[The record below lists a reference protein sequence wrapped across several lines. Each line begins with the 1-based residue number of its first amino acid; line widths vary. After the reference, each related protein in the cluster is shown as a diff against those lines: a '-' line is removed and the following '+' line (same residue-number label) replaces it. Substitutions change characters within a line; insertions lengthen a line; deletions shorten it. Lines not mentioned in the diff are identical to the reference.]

1 MPTLSV
7 ITVSQLNSYIK
18 AIFETDNNLSSVFV
32 VGEISNLKRYNSGGH
47 LYFSLKDDKSV
58 LRAVMFAGNAQR
70 LQFEPVDGM
79 RVVVSGRVSCY
90 EVSGQYQLYV
100 DTIQPDGLGSVYLAF
115 EQLKSKLMNE
125 GLFNQDV
132 KKPIPKYPSK
142 IGVITSESG
151 AVIHDIRT
159 VAERRFPICE
169 IILYPVEVQGKNAS
183 SQIIEGIKYFNN
195 TEKVDTII
203 LGRGGGSAE
212 DLWAFNDENLA
223 REIFASNV
231 PTISAVGH
239 ETDFTIC
246 DFVSD
251 MRAATP
257 SVAAEAA
264 LPDQRSILDSLDDY
278 SLRMKN
284 IINSKIKYAFD
295 DISEAEADLKRSTP
309 ENMIDSYDKIL
320 SDLIDRLS
328 KSFKNSIEKFQ
339 KEHELLL
346 TRLNLSDVRG
356 ILKKGFSLIFSGNQK
371 VKKVENLKEN
381 SKITIAVS
389 DGIIECEVK
398 NITKIKSI

>member
-7 ITVSQLNSYIK
+7 ITVSQINSYIK
-18 AIFETDNNLSSVFV
+18 AILETDNNLSSVFV

-58 LRAVMFAGNAQR
+58 LKAVMFAGNAQR
-70 LQFEPVDGM
+70 LPFEPMDGM
-79 RVVVSGRVSCY
+79 RVIVGGRVSCY
-90 EVSGQYQLYV
+90 EISGQYQLYA

-125 GLFNQDV
+125 GLFNQEA

-151 AVIHDIRT
+151 AVIHDIQT

-183 SQIIEGIKYFNN
+183 SKIIDGIKYFNN

-203 LGRGGGSAE
+203 LGRGGGSVE

-223 REIFASNV
+223 REIFTSDI
-231 PTISAVGH
+231 PIISAVGH

-246 DFVSD
+246 DFVAD

-264 LPDQRSILDSLDDY
+264 LPDQRSILDNLNDY

-284 IINSKIKYAFD
+284 SINSKIKYALD
-295 DISEAEADLKRSTP
+295 DVSGIESDLKKSTP
-309 ENMIDSYDKIL
+309 AIRIDNYDKIL
-320 SDLIDRLS
+320 NNLIDRLS
-328 KSFKNSIEKFQ
+328 KSFKISVEKFQ

-346 TRLNLSDVRG
+346 TRLNSADVKG
-356 ILKKGFSLIFSGNQK
+356 ILNKGFSLIFSENRK
-371 VKKVENLKEN
+371 IKKVEDLKEN
-381 SKITIAVS
+381 SKVTVAMS
-389 DGIIECEVK
+389 DGIIECEIK
-398 NITKIKSI
+398 NISKIKSL

>member
-7 ITVSQLNSYIK
+7 ITVSQINSYIK
-18 AIFETDNNLSSVFV
+18 AILETDNNLSSVFV

-58 LRAVMFAGNAQR
+58 LKAVMFAGNAQR
-70 LQFEPVDGM
+70 LPFEPMDGM
-79 RVVVSGRVSCY
+79 RVIVGGRVSCY
-90 EVSGQYQLYV
+90 EISGQYQLYA

-125 GLFNQDV
+125 GLFNQEA

-151 AVIHDIRT
+151 AVIHDIQT
-159 VAERRFPICE
+159 VVERRFPICE

-183 SQIIEGIKYFNN
+183 SKIIDGIKYFNN

-223 REIFASNV
+223 REIFTSDI
-231 PTISAVGH
+231 PIISAVGH

-246 DFVSD
+246 DFVAD

-264 LPDQRSILDSLDDY
+264 LPDQRIILDSLNDY

-284 IINSKIKYAFD
+284 SINSKIKYALD
-295 DISEAEADLKRSTP
+295 DVSGIESDLKKSTP
-309 ENMIDSYDKIL
+309 AIRIDNYDKIL
-320 SDLIDRLS
+320 NNLIDRLS
-328 KSFKNSIEKFQ
+328 KSFKISVEKFQ

-346 TRLNLSDVRG
+346 TRLNSADVKG
-356 ILKKGFSLIFSGNQK
+356 ILNKGFSLIFSENRK
-371 VKKVENLKEN
+371 IKKVEDLKEN
-381 SKITIAVS
+381 SKVTVAMS
-389 DGIIECEVK
+389 DGIIECKIK
-398 NITKIKSI
+398 NISKIKSL

>member
-7 ITVSQLNSYIK
+7 ITVSQINSYIK
-18 AIFETDNNLSSVFV
+18 AILETDNNLSSVFV

-58 LRAVMFAGNAQR
+58 LKAVMFAGNAQR
-70 LQFEPVDGM
+70 LPFEPMDGM
-79 RVVVSGRVSCY
+79 RVIVGGRVSCY
-90 EVSGQYQLYV
+90 EISGQYQLYA

-125 GLFNQDV
+125 GLFNQEA

-151 AVIHDIRT
+151 AVIHDIQT

-183 SQIIEGIKYFNN
+183 SKIIDGIKYFNN

-203 LGRGGGSAE
+203 LGRGGGSVE

-223 REIFASNV
+223 REIFTSDI
-231 PTISAVGH
+231 PIISAVGH

-246 DFVSD
+246 DFVAD

-264 LPDQRSILDSLDDY
+264 LPDQRSILDNLNDY

-284 IINSKIKYAFD
+284 SINSKIKYALD
-295 DISEAEADLKRSTP
+295 DVSGIESDLKKSTP
-309 ENMIDSYDKIL
+309 AIRIDNYDKIL
-320 SDLIDRLS
+320 NNLIDRLS
-328 KSFKNSIEKFQ
+328 KSFKISVEKFQ

-346 TRLNLSDVRG
+346 TRLNSADVKG
-356 ILKKGFSLIFSGNQK
+356 ILNKGFSLIFSENRK
-371 VKKVENLKEN
+371 IKKVEDLKEN
-381 SKITIAVS
+381 SKVTVAMS
-389 DGIIECEVK
+389 DGIIECEIK
-398 NITKIKSI
+398 NINKIKSL

>member
-18 AIFETDNNLSSVFV
+18 AILETDNNLSAVFV

-58 LRAVMFAGNAQR
+58 LKAVMFAGNAQR
-70 LQFEPVDGM
+70 LKFEPMDGM

-151 AVIHDIRT
+151 AVIHDIQT
-159 VAERRFPICE
+159 VAERRFPICK
-169 IILYPVEVQGKNAS
+169 IVLYPVEVQGKNAS
-183 SQIIEGIKYFNN
+183 LKIIEGIKYFNN

-223 REIFASNV
+223 RAIFASDV

-246 DFVSD
+246 DFVAD

-264 LPDQRSILDSLDDY
+264 LPDKKSILSVLDDY

-284 IINSKIKYAFD
+284 IISSRIEYAFD
-295 DISEAEADLKRSTP
+295 KIRGLEVDLRKSTP
-309 ENMIDSYDKIL
+309 ANRINDYDKIL
-320 SDLIDRLS
+320 NNLVERLS
-328 KSFKNSIEKFQ
+328 KSFKNSIERFQ

-346 TRLNLSDVRG
+346 TRLNSSDVRE
-356 ILKKGFSLIFSGNQK
+356 ILKKGFSLIFSGN
-371 VKKVENLKEN
+371 KKIKKIENLKEN
-381 SKITIAVS
+381 SKVTIAMA
-389 DGIIECEVK
+389 DGVVECEIK

>member
-7 ITVSQLNSYIK
+7 ITVSQLNSYVK
-18 AIFETDNNLSSVFV
+18 AILETDSNLSAVFV

-58 LRAVMFAGNAQR
+58 LKAVMFAGNAQK
-70 LQFEPVDGM
+70 LQFEPMDGM
-79 RVVVSGRVSCY
+79 RVVASGRVSCY

-125 GLFNQDV
+125 GLFNRDV

-151 AVIHDIRT
+151 AVIHDIQT
-159 VAERRFPICE
+159 VAERRFPICK
-169 IILYPVEVQGKNAS
+169 IVLYPVEVQGKNAS
-183 SQIIEGIKYFNN
+183 LKIIEGIKYFNN

-223 REIFASNV
+223 RAIFASKV

-246 DFVSD
+246 DFVAD

-257 SVAAEAA
+257 SVAAESA
-264 LPDQRSILDSLDDY
+264 LPDKKSILSVLDDY

-284 IINSKIKYAFD
+284 IISYKIKYAFD
-295 DISEAEADLKRSTP
+295 DVCGLEVNLKKRTP
-309 ENMIDSYDKIL
+309 ANRINDYDKIL
-320 SDLIDRLS
+320 NNLVERLS
-328 KSFKNSIEKFQ
+328 KSFKNLIEKFQ

-346 TRLNLSDVRG
+346 TRLNSSDVRE
-356 ILKKGFSLIFSGNQK
+356 ILKKGFSLIFSGD
-371 VKKVENLKEN
+371 KKIKKIENLKEN
-381 SKITIAVS
+381 SKVTIAMA
-389 DGIIECEVK
+389 DGIVECEIK

>member
-7 ITVSQLNSYIK
+7 ITVSQLNSYVK
-18 AIFETDNNLSSVFV
+18 AILETDNNLSAVFV

-47 LYFSLKDDKSV
+47 LYFSLKDNKSI
-58 LRAVMFAGNAQR
+58 LKAVMFAGNTQK
-70 LQFEPVDGM
+70 LQFEPMDGM

-100 DTIQPDGLGSVYLAF
+100 DNIQPDGLGSVYLAF

-151 AVIHDIRT
+151 AVIHDIQT
-159 VAERRFPICE
+159 VAERRFPICK
-169 IILYPVEVQGKNAS
+169 IILYPVEVQGKNAPLK
-183 SQIIEGIKYFNN
+183 IIEGIKYFNS
-195 TEKVDTII
+195 TDKVDTII

-223 REIFASNV
+223 RAIFDSNV
-231 PTISAVGH
+231 PIISAVGH

-246 DFVSD
+246 DFVAD

-257 SVAAEAA
+257 SVAAESA
-264 LPDQRSILDSLDDY
+264 LPEKESILNALDDY

-284 IINSKIKYAFD
+284 IINSKIKYAFE
-295 DISEAEADLKRSTP
+295 DIYRVEADLKKSTP
-309 ENMIDSYDKIL
+309 SKRINDYDKIL
-320 SDLIDRLS
+320 NNLVDRLS
-328 KSFKNSIEKFQ
+328 KSFKNSIERFQ
-339 KEHELLL
+339 KKHELLL
-346 TRLNLSDVRG
+346 TRLNSSDVRE
-356 ILKKGFSLIFSGNQK
+356 ILKKGFSLIFLEGQK
-371 VKKVENLKEN
+371 LKNVENLKEN
-381 SKITIAVS
+381 SKITIAMT
-389 DGIIECEVK
+389 DGIIECEIK

>member
-7 ITVSQLNSYIK
+7 ITVSQINSYIK
-18 AIFETDNNLSSVFV
+18 AILETDNNLSSVFV

-58 LRAVMFAGNAQR
+58 LKAVMFAGNAQR
-70 LQFEPVDGM
+70 LPFEPMDGM
-79 RVVVSGRVSCY
+79 RVIVGGRVSCY
-90 EVSGQYQLYV
+90 EISGQYQLYA

-125 GLFNQDV
+125 GLFNQEA

-151 AVIHDIRT
+151 AVIHDIQT

-169 IILYPVEVQGKNAS
+169 IVLYPVEVQGKNAS
-183 SQIIEGIKYFNN
+183 SKIIDGIKYFNN

-223 REIFASNV
+223 REIFTSDI
-231 PTISAVGH
+231 PIISAVGH

-246 DFVSD
+246 DFVAD

-264 LPDQRSILDSLDDY
+264 LPDQRSILDNLNDY

-284 IINSKIKYAFD
+284 SINSKIKYALD
-295 DISEAEADLKRSTP
+295 DVSGIESDLKKSTP
-309 ENMIDSYDKIL
+309 AIRIDNYDKIL
-320 SDLIDRLS
+320 NNLIDRLS
-328 KSFKNSIEKFQ
+328 KSFKISVEKFQ

-346 TRLNLSDVRG
+346 TRLNSADVKG
-356 ILKKGFSLIFSGNQK
+356 ILNKGFSLIFSENRK
-371 VKKVENLKEN
+371 IKKVEDLKEN
-381 SKITIAVS
+381 SKVTVAMS
-389 DGIIECEVK
+389 DGIIECEIK
-398 NITKIKSI
+398 NINKIKSL

>member
-7 ITVSQLNSYIK
+7 ITVSQLNSYVK
-18 AIFETDNNLSSVFV
+18 AILETDNNLSAVFV

-47 LYFSLKDDKSV
+47 LYFSLKDNKSI
-58 LRAVMFAGNAQR
+58 LKAVMFAGNTQK
-70 LQFEPVDGM
+70 LQFEPMDGM

-100 DTIQPDGLGSVYLAF
+100 DNIQPDGLGSVYLAF

-151 AVIHDIRT
+151 AVIHDIQT
-159 VAERRFPICE
+159 VAERRFPICK
-169 IILYPVEVQGKNAS
+169 IILYPVEVQGKNAPLK
-183 SQIIEGIKYFNN
+183 IIEGIKYFNS
-195 TEKVDTII
+195 TDKVDTII

-223 REIFASNV
+223 RAIFDSNV
-231 PTISAVGH
+231 PIISAVGH

-246 DFVSD
+246 DFVAD

-257 SVAAEAA
+257 SVAAESA
-264 LPDQRSILDSLDDY
+264 LPEKESILNALDDY

-284 IINSKIKYAFD
+284 IINSKIKYAFE
-295 DISEAEADLKRSTP
+295 DIYRVEADLKKSTP
-309 ENMIDSYDKIL
+309 SKRINDYDKIL
-320 SDLIDRLS
+320 NNLVDRLS
-328 KSFKNSIEKFQ
+328 KSFKNSIERFQ
-339 KEHELLL
+339 KKHELLL
-346 TRLNLSDVRG
+346 TRLNSSDVRE
-356 ILKKGFSLIFSGNQK
+356 ILKKGFSLIFLEGQK
-371 VKKVENLKEN
+371 VKNVENLKEN
-381 SKITIAVS
+381 SKITIAMT
-389 DGIIECEVK
+389 DGIIECEIK

>member
-7 ITVSQLNSYIK
+7 ITVSQINSYIK
-18 AIFETDNNLSSVFV
+18 AILETDNNLSSVFV

-58 LRAVMFAGNAQR
+58 LKAVMFAGKAQR
-70 LQFEPVDGM
+70 LPFEPMDGM
-79 RVVVSGRVSCY
+79 RVIVGGRVSCY
-90 EVSGQYQLYV
+90 EISGQYQLYA

-125 GLFNQDV
+125 GLFNQEA
-132 KKPIPKYPSK
+132 KKPIPEYPSK

-151 AVIHDIRT
+151 AVIHDIQT

-183 SQIIEGIKYFNN
+183 SKIIDGIKYFNN

-223 REIFASNV
+223 REIFTSDI
-231 PTISAVGH
+231 PIISAVGH

-246 DFVSD
+246 DFVAD

-264 LPDQRSILDSLDDY
+264 LPDQRSILDNLNDY

-284 IINSKIKYAFD
+284 SINSKIKYALD
-295 DISEAEADLKRSTP
+295 DVSGIESDLKKSTP
-309 ENMIDSYDKIL
+309 AIRIDNYNKIL
-320 SDLIDRLS
+320 NNLIDRLS
-328 KSFKNSIEKFQ
+328 KSFKISVEKFQ

-346 TRLNLSDVRG
+346 TRLNSADVKG
-356 ILKKGFSLIFSGNQK
+356 ILNKGFSLIFSENRK
-371 VKKVENLKEN
+371 IKKVEDLKEN
-381 SKITIAVS
+381 SKIIVAMS
-389 DGIIECEVK
+389 DGIIECEIK
-398 NITKIKSI
+398 NINKIKSL

>member
-7 ITVSQLNSYIK
+7 ITVSQINSYIK
-18 AIFETDNNLSSVFV
+18 AILETDNNLSSVFV

-58 LRAVMFAGNAQR
+58 LKAVMFAGNAQR
-70 LQFEPVDGM
+70 LPFEPMDGM
-79 RVVVSGRVSCY
+79 RVIVGGRVSCY
-90 EVSGQYQLYV
+90 EISGQYQLYA

-125 GLFNQDV
+125 GLFNQEA

-151 AVIHDIRT
+151 AVIHDIQT

-183 SQIIEGIKYFNN
+183 SKIIDGIKYFNN

-203 LGRGGGSAE
+203 LGRGGGSVE

-223 REIFASNV
+223 REIFTSDI
-231 PTISAVGH
+231 PIISAVGH

-246 DFVSD
+246 DFVAD

-264 LPDQRSILDSLDDY
+264 LPDQRSILDNLNDY

-284 IINSKIKYAFD
+284 SINSKIKYALD
-295 DISEAEADLKRSTP
+295 NVSGIESDLKKSTP
-309 ENMIDSYDKIL
+309 AIRIDNYDKIL
-320 SDLIDRLS
+320 NNLIDRLS
-328 KSFKNSIEKFQ
+328 KSFKISVEKFQ

-346 TRLNLSDVRG
+346 TRLNSADVKG
-356 ILKKGFSLIFSGNQK
+356 ILNKGFSLIFSENRK
-371 VKKVENLKEN
+371 IKKVEDLKEN
-381 SKITIAVS
+381 SKIIVAMS
-389 DGIIECEVK
+389 DGIIECEIK
-398 NITKIKSI
+398 NINKIKSL

>member
-7 ITVSQLNSYIK
+7 ITVSQLNSYVK
-18 AIFETDNNLSSVFV
+18 AILETDNNLSAVFV

-47 LYFSLKDDKSV
+47 LYFSLKDNKSV
-58 LRAVMFAGNAQR
+58 LKAVMFAGNTQK
-70 LQFEPVDGM
+70 LQFEPMDGM

-100 DTIQPDGLGSVYLAF
+100 DDIQPDGLGSVYLAF

-132 KKPIPKYPSK
+132 KKPITKYPSK
-142 IGVITSESG
+142 IGVITSENG
-151 AVIHDIRT
+151 AVIHDIQT
-159 VAERRFPICE
+159 VAERRFPICK

-183 SQIIEGIKYFNN
+183 LKIIEGIKYFNN
-195 TEKVDTII
+195 IDKVDTII

-223 REIFASNV
+223 RAIFDSNV
-231 PTISAVGH
+231 PIISAVGH

-246 DFVSD
+246 DFVAD

-257 SVAAEAA
+257 SVAAESA
-264 LPDQRSILDSLDDY
+264 LPDKESILNALDDY

-284 IINSKIKYAFD
+284 IINSKIKYAFE
-295 DISEAEADLKRSTP
+295 DIYRVEADLKKSTP
-309 ENMIDSYDKIL
+309 VNYINDYDKIL
-320 SDLIDRLS
+320 NNLVDRLS
-328 KSFKNSIEKFQ
+328 KSFKNSIERFQ
-339 KEHELLL
+339 KKHELLL
-346 TRLNLSDVRG
+346 TRLNSSDVRE

-371 VKKVENLKEN
+371 VKNVENLKEN
-381 SKITIAVS
+381 SKITIAMT
-389 DGIIECEVK
+389 DGIIECEIK

>member
-223 REIFASNV
+223 REIFASNI

>member
-18 AIFETDNNLSSVFV
+18 AILETDNNLSSTFV
-32 VGEISNLKRYNSGGH
+32 VGEISNLKRYNCGGH

-183 SQIIEGIKYFNN
+183 SQILEGIKYFNN

-295 DISEAEADLKRSTP
+295 DISEAETDLKRSTP
-309 ENMIDSYDKIL
+309 ENRIDSYDKIL
-320 SDLIDRLS
+320 NDLIDRLS

-356 ILKKGFSLIFSGNQK
+356 ILEKGFSLIFSGNQK

-389 DGIIECEVK
+389 DGIIECEIK

>member
-7 ITVSQLNSYIK
+7 ITVSQINSYIK
-18 AIFETDNNLSSVFV
+18 AILETDNNLSSVFV

-58 LRAVMFAGNAQR
+58 LKAVMFAGNAQR
-70 LQFEPVDGM
+70 LPFEPMDGM
-79 RVVVSGRVSCY
+79 RVIVGGRVSCY
-90 EVSGQYQLYV
+90 EISGQYQLYA

-125 GLFNQDV
+125 GLFNQEA

-151 AVIHDIRT
+151 AVIHDIQT

-169 IILYPVEVQGKNAS
+169 IVLYPVEVQGKNAS
-183 SQIIEGIKYFNN
+183 SKIIDGIKYFNN

-223 REIFASNV
+223 REIFTSDI
-231 PTISAVGH
+231 PIISAVGH

-246 DFVSD
+246 DFVAD

-264 LPDQRSILDSLDDY
+264 LPDQRSILDNLNDY

-284 IINSKIKYAFD
+284 SINSKIKYALD
-295 DISEAEADLKRSTP
+295 DVSGIESDLKKSTP
-309 ENMIDSYDKIL
+309 AIRIDNYDKIL
-320 SDLIDRLS
+320 NNLIDRLS
-328 KSFKNSIEKFQ
+328 KSFKISVEKFQ

-346 TRLNLSDVRG
+346 TRLNSADVKG
-356 ILKKGFSLIFSGNQK
+356 ILNKGFSLIFSENRK
-371 VKKVENLKEN
+371 IKKVEDLKEN
-381 SKITIAVS
+381 SKVTVAML
-389 DGIIECEVK
+389 DGIIECEIK
-398 NITKIKSI
+398 NISKIKSL

>member
-7 ITVSQLNSYIK
+7 ITVSQINSYIK
-18 AIFETDNNLSSVFV
+18 AILETDNNLSSVFV

-58 LRAVMFAGNAQR
+58 LKAVMFAGNAQR
-70 LQFEPVDGM
+70 LPFEPMDGM
-79 RVVVSGRVSCY
+79 RVIVGGRVSCY
-90 EVSGQYQLYV
+90 EISGQYQLYA

-125 GLFNQDV
+125 GLFNQEA
-132 KKPIPKYPSK
+132 KKPIPEYPSK

-151 AVIHDIRT
+151 AVIHDIQT

-169 IILYPVEVQGKNAS
+169 IVLYPVEVQGKNAS
-183 SQIIEGIKYFNN
+183 SKIIDGIKYFNN

-212 DLWAFNDENLA
+212 DLWAFNDEDLA
-223 REIFASNV
+223 REIFTSDI
-231 PTISAVGH
+231 PIISAVGH

-246 DFVSD
+246 DFVAD

-264 LPDQRSILDSLDDY
+264 LPDQRIILDSLNDY

-284 IINSKIKYAFD
+284 SINSKIKYALD
-295 DISEAEADLKRSTP
+295 DVSGIESDLKKSTP
-309 ENMIDSYDKIL
+309 AIRIDNYNKIL
-320 SDLIDRLS
+320 NNLIDRLS
-328 KSFKNSIEKFQ
+328 KSFKISVEKFQ

-346 TRLNLSDVRG
+346 TRLNSADVKG
-356 ILKKGFSLIFSGNQK
+356 ILNKGFSLIFSENRK
-371 VKKVENLKEN
+371 IKKVEDLKEN
-381 SKITIAVS
+381 SKIIVAMS
-389 DGIIECEVK
+389 DGIIECEIK
-398 NITKIKSI
+398 NINKIKSL

>member
-7 ITVSQLNSYIK
+7 ITVSQLNSYVK
-18 AIFETDNNLSSVFV
+18 AILETDNNLSAVFV

-47 LYFSLKDDKSV
+47 LYFSLKDNKSI
-58 LRAVMFAGNAQR
+58 LKAVMFAGSTQK
-70 LQFEPVDGM
+70 LQFEPMDGM

-100 DTIQPDGLGSVYLAF
+100 DDIQPDGLGSVYLAF

-132 KKPIPKYPSK
+132 KKPITKYPSK
-142 IGVITSESG
+142 IGVITSENG
-151 AVIHDIRT
+151 AVIHDIQT
-159 VAERRFPICE
+159 VAERRFPICK

-183 SQIIEGIKYFNN
+183 LKIIEGIKYFNN
-195 TEKVDTII
+195 IDKVDTII

-223 REIFASNV
+223 RAIFDSNV
-231 PTISAVGH
+231 PIISAVGH

-246 DFVSD
+246 DFVAD

-257 SVAAEAA
+257 SVAAESA
-264 LPDQRSILDSLDDY
+264 LPDKESILNALDDY

-284 IINSKIKYAFD
+284 IINSKIKYAFE
-295 DISEAEADLKRSTP
+295 DIYRVEADLKKSTP
-309 ENMIDSYDKIL
+309 VNYINDYDKIL
-320 SDLIDRLS
+320 NNLVDRLS
-328 KSFKNSIEKFQ
+328 KSFKNSIERFQ
-339 KEHELLL
+339 KKHELLL
-346 TRLNLSDVRG
+346 TRLNSSDVRE
-356 ILKKGFSLIFSGNQK
+356 ILKKGFSLIFLEGQK
-371 VKKVENLKEN
+371 VKNVENLKEN
-381 SKITIAVS
+381 SKITMIMTN
-389 DGIIECEVK
+389 GIIECEIK

>member
-7 ITVSQLNSYIK
+7 ITVSQINSYIK
-18 AIFETDNNLSSVFV
+18 AILETDNNLSSVFV

-58 LRAVMFAGNAQR
+58 LKAVMFAGNAQR
-70 LQFEPVDGM
+70 LPFEPMDGM
-79 RVVVSGRVSCY
+79 RVIVGGRVSCY
-90 EVSGQYQLYV
+90 EISGQYQLYA

-125 GLFNQDV
+125 GLFNQEA

-151 AVIHDIRT
+151 AVIHDIQT

-183 SQIIEGIKYFNN
+183 SKIIDGIKYFNN

-223 REIFASNV
+223 REIFTSDI
-231 PTISAVGH
+231 PIISAVGH

-246 DFVSD
+246 DFVAD

-264 LPDQRSILDSLDDY
+264 LPDQRIILDSLNDY

-284 IINSKIKYAFD
+284 SINSKIKYALD
-295 DISEAEADLKRSTP
+295 DVSGIESDLKKSTP
-309 ENMIDSYDKIL
+309 AIRIDNYNKIL
-320 SDLIDRLS
+320 NNLIDRLS
-328 KSFKNSIEKFQ
+328 KSFKISVEKFQ

-346 TRLNLSDVRG
+346 TRLNSADVKG
-356 ILKKGFSLIFSGNQK
+356 ILNKGFSLIFSENRK
-371 VKKVENLKEN
+371 IKKVEDLKEN
-381 SKITIAVS
+381 SKVTVAMS
-389 DGIIECEVK
+389 DGIIECEIK
-398 NITKIKSI
+398 NINKIKSL

>member
-1 MPTLSV
+1 MPMLSV
-7 ITVSQLNSYIK
+7 ITVSQLNSYVK
-18 AIFETDNNLSSVFV
+18 AILETDNNLSAVFV

-47 LYFSLKDDKSV
+47 LYFSLKDNKSI
-58 LRAVMFAGNAQR
+58 LKAVMFAGNTQK
-70 LQFEPVDGM
+70 LQFEPMDGM

-100 DTIQPDGLGSVYLAF
+100 DDIQPDGLGSVYLAF

-132 KKPIPKYPSK
+132 KKPITKYPSK
-142 IGVITSESG
+142 IGVITSENG
-151 AVIHDIRT
+151 AVIHDIQT
-159 VAERRFPICE
+159 VAERRFPICK

-183 SQIIEGIKYFNN
+183 LKIIEGIKYFNN
-195 TEKVDTII
+195 IDKVDTII

-223 REIFASNV
+223 RAIFDSNV
-231 PTISAVGH
+231 PIISAVGH

-246 DFVSD
+246 DFVAD

-257 SVAAEAA
+257 SVAAESA
-264 LPDQRSILDSLDDY
+264 LPDKESILNALDDY

-284 IINSKIKYAFD
+284 IINSKIKYAFE
-295 DISEAEADLKRSTP
+295 DIYRVEADLKKSTP
-309 ENMIDSYDKIL
+309 VNYINDYDKIL
-320 SDLIDRLS
+320 NNLVDRLS
-328 KSFKNSIEKFQ
+328 KSFKNSIERFQ
-339 KEHELLL
+339 KKHELLL
-346 TRLNLSDVRG
+346 TRLNSSDVRE

-371 VKKVENLKEN
+371 VKNVENLKEN
-381 SKITIAVS
+381 SKITIAMT
-389 DGIIECEVK
+389 DGIIECEIK

>member
-1 MPTLSV
+1 MWGW
-7 ITVSQLNSYIK
+7 K
-18 AIFETDNNLSSVFV
+18 
-32 VGEISNLKRYNSGGH
+32 
-47 LYFSLKDDKSV
+47 SLGKS
-58 LRAVMFAGNAQR
+58 LCF
-70 LQFEPVDGM
+70 P
-79 RVVVSGRVSCY
+79 GRVSCY
-90 EVSGQYQLYV
+90 EISGQYQLYA

-125 GLFNQDV
+125 GLFNQEA

-151 AVIHDIRT
+151 AVIHDIQT

-183 SQIIEGIKYFNN
+183 SKIIDGIKYFNN

-223 REIFASNV
+223 REIFTSDI
-231 PTISAVGH
+231 PIISAVGH

-246 DFVSD
+246 DFVAD

-264 LPDQRSILDSLDDY
+264 LPDQRIILDSLNDY

-284 IINSKIKYAFD
+284 SINSKIKYALD
-295 DISEAEADLKRSTP
+295 NVSGIESDLKKSTP
-309 ENMIDSYDKIL
+309 AIRIDNYDKIL
-320 SDLIDRLS
+320 NNLIDRLS
-328 KSFKNSIEKFQ
+328 KSFKISVEKFQ

-346 TRLNLSDVRG
+346 TRLNSADVKG
-356 ILKKGFSLIFSGNQK
+356 ILNKGFSLIFSENRK
-371 VKKVENLKEN
+371 IKKVEDLKEN
-381 SKITIAVS
+381 SKVTVAMS
-389 DGIIECEVK
+389 DGIIECEIK
-398 NITKIKSI
+398 NISKIKSL

>member
-7 ITVSQLNSYIK
+7 ITVSQINSYIK
-18 AIFETDNNLSSVFV
+18 AILETDNNLSSVFV

-58 LRAVMFAGNAQR
+58 LKAVMFAGNAQR
-70 LQFEPVDGM
+70 LPFEPMDGM
-79 RVVVSGRVSCY
+79 RVIVGGRVSCY
-90 EVSGQYQLYV
+90 EISGQYQLYA

-125 GLFNQDV
+125 GLFNQEA

-151 AVIHDIRT
+151 AVIHDIQT

-169 IILYPVEVQGKNAS
+169 IVLYPVEVQGKNAS
-183 SQIIEGIKYFNN
+183 SKIIDGIKYFNN

-223 REIFASNV
+223 REIFTSDI
-231 PTISAVGH
+231 PIISAVGH

-246 DFVSD
+246 DFVAD

-264 LPDQRSILDSLDDY
+264 LPDQRIILDSLNDY

-284 IINSKIKYAFD
+284 SINSKIKYALD
-295 DISEAEADLKRSTP
+295 DVSGIESDLKKSTP
-309 ENMIDSYDKIL
+309 AIRIDNYDKIL
-320 SDLIDRLS
+320 NNLIDRLS
-328 KSFKNSIEKFQ
+328 KSFKISVEKFQ

-346 TRLNLSDVRG
+346 TRLNSADVKG
-356 ILKKGFSLIFSGNQK
+356 ILNKGFSLIFSENRK
-371 VKKVENLKEN
+371 IKKVEDLKEN
-381 SKITIAVS
+381 SKVTVAMS
-389 DGIIECEVK
+389 DGIIECEIK
-398 NITKIKSI
+398 NINKIKSL

>member
-18 AIFETDNNLSSVFV
+18 VIFETDNNLSSVFV

-264 LPDQRSILDSLDDY
+264 LPDQRNILDSLDDY

-309 ENMIDSYDKIL
+309 ENRIDSYDKIL
-320 SDLIDRLS
+320 NDLIDRLS

>member
-7 ITVSQLNSYIK
+7 ITVSQINSYIK
-18 AIFETDNNLSSVFV
+18 AILETDNNLSSVFV

-58 LRAVMFAGNAQR
+58 LKAVMFAVNAQR
-70 LQFEPVDGM
+70 LPFEPMDGM
-79 RVVVSGRVSCY
+79 RVIVGGRVSCY
-90 EVSGQYQLYV
+90 EISGQYQLYA

-125 GLFNQDV
+125 GLFNQEA

-151 AVIHDIRT
+151 AVIHDIQT

-169 IILYPVEVQGKNAS
+169 IVLYPVEVQGKNAS
-183 SQIIEGIKYFNN
+183 SKIIDGIKYFNN

-223 REIFASNV
+223 REIFTSDI
-231 PTISAVGH
+231 PIISAVGH

-246 DFVSD
+246 DFVAD

-264 LPDQRSILDSLDDY
+264 LPDQRIILDSLNDY

-284 IINSKIKYAFD
+284 SINSKIKYALD
-295 DISEAEADLKRSTP
+295 DVSGIESDLKKSTP
-309 ENMIDSYDKIL
+309 AIRIDNYDKIL
-320 SDLIDRLS
+320 NNLIDRLS
-328 KSFKNSIEKFQ
+328 KSFKISVEKFQ

-346 TRLNLSDVRG
+346 TRLNSADVKG
-356 ILKKGFSLIFSGNQK
+356 ILNKGFSLIFSENRK
-371 VKKVENLKEN
+371 IKKVEDLKEN
-381 SKITIAVS
+381 SKVIVAMS
-389 DGIIECEVK
+389 DGIIECEIK
-398 NITKIKSI
+398 NISKIKSL

>member
-7 ITVSQLNSYIK
+7 ITVSQINSYIK
-18 AIFETDNNLSSVFV
+18 AILETDNNLSSVFV

-58 LRAVMFAGNAQR
+58 LKAVMFAGNAQR
-70 LQFEPVDGM
+70 LPFEPMDGM
-79 RVVVSGRVSCY
+79 RVIVGGRVSCY
-90 EVSGQYQLYV
+90 EISGQYQLYA

-125 GLFNQDV
+125 GLFNQEA

-142 IGVITSESG
+142 IGVITSERG
-151 AVIHDIRT
+151 AVIHDIQT

-183 SQIIEGIKYFNN
+183 SKIIDGIKYFNN

-203 LGRGGGSAE
+203 LGRGGGSVE

-223 REIFASNV
+223 REIFTSDI
-231 PTISAVGH
+231 PIISAVGH

-246 DFVSD
+246 DFVAD

-264 LPDQRSILDSLDDY
+264 LPDQRIILDSLNDY

-284 IINSKIKYAFD
+284 SINSKIKYALD
-295 DISEAEADLKRSTP
+295 DVSGIESDLKKSTP
-309 ENMIDSYDKIL
+309 AIRIDNYDKIL
-320 SDLIDRLS
+320 NNLIDRLS
-328 KSFKNSIEKFQ
+328 KSFKISVEKFQ

-346 TRLNLSDVRG
+346 TRLNSADVKG
-356 ILKKGFSLIFSGNQK
+356 ILNKGFSLIFSENRK
-371 VKKVENLKEN
+371 IKKVEDLKEN
-381 SKITIAVS
+381 SKVTVAMS
-389 DGIIECEVK
+389 DGIRECEIK
-398 NITKIKSI
+398 NISKIKSL